1 MPSSMI
7 AIVAAV
13 PFETELLRRHMSPCE
28 VRRCGRRDLF
38 WGTLFGHAAVLL
50 HSGIGKAGAAAAAT
64 VLLEFCKPSAVI
76 VVGCGGAYPG
86 RSLAIGDLALA
97 TEEVYG
103 DEGVLAPEGFLDLHH
118 LGFPTIEKAG
128 RKFFDRFPCDPAL
141 YQAALPLMEQ
151 TAAAAG
157 RKMAAGPVV
166 TVSTCSGTSAAGVEL
181 SRRTGGICENMEGAA
196 VAQICALHGTP
207 FLEIRGIS
215 NLTEDRDLS
224 SWDLNSGALVAQQ
237 ALMTFLRNWPR
248 GGDRA

>member
-1 MPSSMI
+1 MI

-13 PFETELLRRHMSPCE
+13 PFETDLLRRHMSPCE

-38 WGTLFGHAAVLL
+38 RGTLFGHAVVLL

-64 VLLEFCKPSAVI
+64 VLLEFCRPAAVI

-86 RSLAIGDLALA
+86 SSLTVGDLALA
-97 TEEVYG
+97 TEEVFG
-103 DEGVLAPEGFLDLHH
+103 DEGVLTPEGFLDLQH
-118 LGFPTIEKAG
+118 LGFPSIEKEG
-128 RKFFDRFPCDPAL
+128 LKFFNRFPCDSELLRSARPFV
-141 YQAALPLMEQ
+141 EQ

-181 SRRTGGICENMEGAA
+181 ARRTGGLCENMEGAA
-196 VAQICALHGTP
+196 IAQICALHETP

-215 NLTEDRDLS
+215 NLTEDRNLA
-224 SWDLNSGALVAQQ
+224 SWDLKSGALVAQQ
-237 ALMTFLRNWPR
+237 ALMTFLREWPN
-248 GGDRA
+248 GGNRA